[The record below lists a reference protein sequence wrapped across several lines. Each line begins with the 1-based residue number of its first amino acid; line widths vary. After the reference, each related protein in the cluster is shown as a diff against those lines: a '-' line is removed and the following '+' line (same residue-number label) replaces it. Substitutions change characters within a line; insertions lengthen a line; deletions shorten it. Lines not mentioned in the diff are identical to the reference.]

1 MLFNL
6 SNIFPISLATEIQWT
21 RWLYDRSSPAR
32 IFQRLELKQ
41 NRGNPGWG
49 SMRREKKFIP
59 PLCTIFDIDRAK
71 TRRKDPRK
79 NGRNDPPLF
88 FQKLLSKWKTRS
100 EKKGRKRGPLD
111 LTNARLI
118 DHRLRYIVP
127 FGRTNKPSSSS
138 AGKRDGGG

>member
-100 EKKGRKRGPLD
+100 KKKGRKRGFNERSINRSSITIHRPLRED
-111 LTNARLI
+111 KQAFLL
-118 DHRLRYIVP
+118 LRWKEGWGWI
-127 FGRTNKPSSSS
+127 R
-138 AGKRDGGG
+138 

>member
-21 RWLYDRSSPAR
+21 RRLDDRSSPAR

-100 EKKGRKRGPLD
+100 KKKGRKRGFNERSINRSSITIHRPLRED
-111 LTNARLI
+111 KQAFLL
-118 DHRLRYIVP
+118 LRWKEGWGWI
-127 FGRTNKPSSSS
+127 R
-138 AGKRDGGG
+138 

>member
-41 NRGNPGWG
+41 NRGNPGGG

-100 EKKGRKRGPLD
+100 KKKGRKRGFNERSINRSSITIHRPLRED
-111 LTNARLI
+111 KQAFLL
-118 DHRLRYIVP
+118 LRWKEGWGWI
-127 FGRTNKPSSSS
+127 R
-138 AGKRDGGG
+138 